1 MVSRTMA
8 SRAMVSGAMVSGAAA
23 SELQG
28 HPTRTP
34 TKVTPLRAMADTAE
48 AAEADADQPASL
60 LTGRLEASRLGV
72 LIVIEDRTRVA
83 AIERHLSQ
91 SRGEVAM
98 TRQLYLR
105 WLSLLWPYFQWLYL
119 LWLCVRG
126 RWR

>member
-98 TRQLYLR
+98 TRQLYLL
-105 WLSLLWPYFQWLYL
+105 WLYLLWPYLQWLYL
-119 LWLCVRG
+119 LWLRVRG